1 MLHSSQ
7 RTPPEA
13 PAVPSRYG
21 EQGATMRN
29 SVNRPRALLSSLLAA
44 STLSACSSWHTQRL
58 TPAQVIAEQHPRAV
72 RIGRADG
79 NRLVLGEPQVT
90 VDSLVGNT
98 GGGRAS
104 VALADIREIAVRRG
118 DPGKTIGLMVLSALA
133 AAAALFG
140 ILIDRA
146 VH

>member
-1 MLHSSQ
+1 
-7 RTPPEA
+7 
-13 PAVPSRYG
+13 
-21 EQGATMRN
+21 
-29 SVNRPRALLSSLLAA
+29 
-44 STLSACSSWHTQRL
+44 
-58 TPAQVIAEQHPRAV
+58 
-72 RIGRADG
+72 
-79 NRLVLGEPQVT
+79 
-90 VDSLVGNT
+90 
-98 GGGRAS
+98 